1 MKSAFILSIFVALA
15 AAMPQAD
22 PLLKRESPSTP
33 PDEEPKPSMPEE
45 PKPVKPS
52 RIEGLCSIY
61 NPCPDGKVCI
71 GDHRLY
77 GSNNQGFCVDEQVE
91 CEIFSTDIY
100 KNECPGDYACIPR
113 ANKLDCPSCG
123 LCLAASSYQ
132 KVKGL
137 QPYFCASK
145 EPKMCFEDV
154 DPEKRGKRSTCLNKE
169 FWKEMDTCP
178 EHLTARV
185 FRCGKGDSED
195 GCDSNTACR
204 KVCPEWD
211 LSCIN
216 EPGSEFCIPKSYLER
231 VSYSPPYKP
240 KPKPSG
246 SSSSSCTNKVT
257 VTVTSMKTMKPVVR
271 VKTVISRVTVT
282 SIRYKYSNKKND
294 Y

>member
-22 PLLKRESPSTP
+22 SLLKRESPSTP
-33 PDEEPKPSMPEE
+33 PDEERKSSTLEE
-45 PKPVKPS
+45 PKPS
-52 RIEGLCSIY
+52 RPEGTCGIY
-61 NPCPDGKVCI
+61 SPCPDGKVCI

-77 GSNNQGFCVDEQVE
+77 GNNNQGFCVDKQVE
-91 CEIFSTDIY
+91 CDIFSTDIY
-100 KNECPGDYACIPR
+100 KNDCPGDYACIPR

-123 LCLAASSYQ
+123 LCLEASSYQ

-145 EPKMCFEDV
+145 DPKMCFEDV
-154 DPEKRGKRSTCLNKE
+154 DPEKRGTRSTCLRKE

-178 EHLTARV
+178 EHLTAQV

-211 LSCIN
+211 PSCIN

-246 SSSSSCTNKVT
+246 SGSSSSSCTNKIT
-257 VTVTSMKTMKPVVR
+257 VTVTSIKTMKPVVR

-282 SIRYKYSNKKND
+282 SIRYKYSNRKND